1 MNWANVST
9 PEGPDWARKAAA
21 KAGEGEADD
30 PIYKVDELATV
41 PGMLKR
47 ILVIAA
53 GVLLGALLS
62 VSAARVAAAWGFW
75 PNRELE
81 QSSRYVREV
90 LGAVND
96 NYVDADQ
103 AALPKLTEAALRG
116 MLDSLDPH
124 SEYLN
129 ARDYKKLEGDIS
141 SEFGGIGVQV
151 EMRHG
156 KVTVIAPI
164 SGTPGAKAGILRGDT
179 FVSVDGQK
187 LEKPVLDEVIG
198 RLRGKP
204 GTQVRIG
211 FTRPSAGNDYEVT
224 ITRERIKVESVREVS
239 LRPDGIGYLEI
250 TQFGERTG
258 EEFIGALNTLNSQ
271 GMRALIIDLRDNPG
285 GLLTAAVEVVEPFFT
300 KGELIVYTQ
309 GRKPAD
315 RDEYHAAAAEA
326 PLTLPVAVLI
336 NAGSAS
342 AAEIVSGALKDTR
355 RAVVVGERSFGKG
368 SVQTILPL
376 RQGEGLR
383 LTTAR
388 YYTPS
393 GVTLHEKGVAPDV
406 DVVMSSVEDD
416 SARIQ
421 RSRDDVVDPA
431 DFKER
436 FSIERTPD
444 RQLDA
449 AVAVLQAALI
459 LDIRG
464 DRPAAAPVAVKTP

>member
-1 MNWANVST
+1 
-9 PEGPDWARKAAA
+9 
-21 KAGEGEADD
+21 
-30 PIYKVDELATV
+30 
-41 PGMLKR
+41 
-47 ILVIAA
+47 
-53 GVLLGALLS
+53 
-62 VSAARVAAAWGFW
+62 
-75 PNRELE
+75 
-81 QSSRYVREV
+81 
-90 LGAVND
+90 
-96 NYVDADQ
+96 
-103 AALPKLTEAALRG
+103 

-129 ARDYKKLEGDIS
+129 ARDYKKLEEDIS